1 MTWAVW
7 NGRRWVLAL
16 DEADLMCVLVGRRP
30 TAARRACAPPHAWRK
45 RAMQHTGRSAPQL
58 ARPVDACLSDDSAL
72 RENAATTR
80 SGHVRSSGARALD
93 DGEVCTSAVPTASA
107 PPAAP
112 PQRPPRRP
120 RSTHVPLAGRSHWS
134 ALRRTGGL
142 VRRRQARTCAHDNT
156 SRKPST
162 SHRNV
167 PALGGDDGNDEG
179 IAVGHGSLGAERGA
193 LVGPGNIRGRAT
205 SASEGPNARNM
216 RTVHPQIAQ
225 TCARATH
232 SSECVVP
239 CPQCGSGQLP
249 TTCMDSTYMSMSAD
263 PMLVPNGPHS

>member
-1 MTWAVW
+1 M
-7 NGRRWVLAL
+7 AL
-16 DEADLMCVLVGRRP
+16 DDLMCVLVGRRP

-72 RENAATTR
+72 RENAATTVSTPGQVM
-80 SGHVRSSGARALD
+80 SGRA
-93 DGEVCTSAVPTASA
+93 VHATA
-107 PPAAP
+107 
-112 PQRPPRRP
+112 
-120 RSTHVPLAGRSHWS
+120 
-134 ALRRTGGL
+134 L

-205 SASEGPNARNM
+205 KDQTDAICAPYIRRSRRPAREQHTAASASCRVRNA
-216 RTVHPQIAQ
+216 
-225 TCARATH
+225 ARVSYPLHAWRAHT
-232 SSECVVP
+232 
-239 CPQCGSGQLP
+239 
-249 TTCMDSTYMSMSAD
+249 
-263 PMLVPNGPHS
+263 

>member
-1 MTWAVW
+1 M
-7 NGRRWVLAL
+7 AL

-134 ALRRTGGL
+134 ALRRTGAL

-205 SASEGPNARNM
+205 SASEGPNARKAR
-216 RTVHPQIAQ
+216 RT
-225 TCARATH
+225 
-232 SSECVVP
+232 
-239 CPQCGSGQLP
+239 
-249 TTCMDSTYMSMSAD
+249 SAD
-263 PMLVPNGPHS
+263 RADLRASNTQQRVRRAVSAMRLGSVTHYMHGQHIHEHERGPDACPKRTTQLN